1 MLELLKDLAGYVHS
15 RRKYW
20 LTPILVVMLV
30 VGSIVVVTETSS
42 MGTFLYTLF

>member
-1 MLELLKDLAGYVHS
+1 MLELLRDLAGYVHT
-15 RRKYW
+15 RQKYW

-30 VGSIVVVTETSS
+30 VGTIVVVTETSS